1 MINVGHNLVCP
12 NLPPGE
18 SLTGLN
24 LKKVTGQGKYIY
36 LLPSAE
42 LPKAKIPEDYYV
54 SLCNY
59 LLAMLFKYLGVI

>member
-42 LPKAKIPEDYYV
+42 LPKPKIPEDYYV
-54 SLCNY
+54 SLKKYTYSY
-59 LLAMLFKYLGVI
+59 LLIQHR